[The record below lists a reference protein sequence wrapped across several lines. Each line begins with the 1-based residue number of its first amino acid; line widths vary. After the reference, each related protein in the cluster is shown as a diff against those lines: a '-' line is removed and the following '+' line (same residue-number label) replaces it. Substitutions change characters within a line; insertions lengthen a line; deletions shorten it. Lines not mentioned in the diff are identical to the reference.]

1 MEIIIYPISEDQTKA
16 FEHLAK
22 AFNIG
27 FEIRNTLTPKRK
39 RRLSK
44 EANQAKR
51 KENKDAYEAMLK
63 ESYQQ
68 GEEGKVTKITL
79 GDLWI

>member
-1 MEIIIYPISEDQTKA
+1 MEIVIHPISEDQTKA

-27 FEIRNTLTPKRK
+27 FEIRDTLTPKRK
-39 RRLSK
+39 SRLSK
-44 EANQAKR
+44 EAKQAKR
-51 KENKDAYEAMLK
+51 KANNDAYEAMLK

-79 GDLWI
+79 GNLWK